1 MKLPRRRRLGSSLAQ
16 GLLTG
21 MALGYT
27 AYRAATLVVNARTF
41 PRLDRKHAAVSPRPK
56 VSLLTPAR
64 DEAHNVPKLLGG
76 LLRQGADEVILL
88 DDHSSDGTGDIA
100 RELCQGVPGARV
112 VSGTP
117 LPEGWAGKNWAC
129 HQLSQAA
136 SGDVLIF
143 VDADVE
149 WKNGA
154 LDALLAELER
164 SEADLLSCWP
174 RQNVGSAQERL
185 ITPLIDLY
193 LLSLLPYPAMQLP
206 LVATATAV
214 GQVMVFRR
222 AAYDAVGGHT
232 LVQGDVLEDV
242 LFAKRLKARGYRVMG
257 VLGGGRVGVRMY
269 NDYASSVN
277 GYAKSWLPVHGNSRL
292 ALATAL
298 AGQLC
303 VYTLPWLL
311 DFPGARLLRATSLL
325 ERAAI
330 AWVAGRREPADL
342 AEGLIGPI
350 QPLLMLPIYRKA
362 IRKQVQ
368 WKGRV
373 YQQ

>member
-21 MALGYT
+21 MALGY

-64 DEAHNVPKLLGG
+64 DEALNVPKLLGG

-100 RELCQGVPGARV
+100 RELCQGVPGGQV

-232 LVQGDVLEDV
+232 LVQGRPGRRPVRQAAQGPWLPGHGVCWAADVLASGCTTTTP
-242 LFAKRLKARGYRVMG
+242 LRSMAMPKAGCLCTATHAWRWPQPWP
-257 VLGGGRVGVRMY
+257 
-269 NDYASSVN
+269 ASS
-277 GYAKSWLPVHGNSRL
+277 ACIPS
-292 ALATAL
+292 
-298 AGQLC
+298 
-303 VYTLPWLL
+303 
-311 DFPGARLLRATSLL
+311 PGCWTFQGRAC
-325 ERAAI
+325 
-330 AWVAGRREPADL
+330 
-342 AEGLIGPI
+342 
-350 QPLLMLPIYRKA
+350 
-362 IRKQVQ
+362 
-368 WKGRV
+368 
-373 YQQ
+373 